1 MSRQEIQ
8 AALAL
13 RERENFEARY
23 FKPTLASASPPR
35 AAPCL
40 KLSIKPRE
48 NILTSLS
55 LSDIFPLNHAV
66 AAKRGGGPQSK
77 IHHPKFAFP
86 CHAVAAKREG
96 GYITL
101 KSL

>member
-23 FKPTLASASPPR
+23 FKPTLASASPPK

-40 KLSIKPRE
+40 KLSIRPHE
-48 NILTSLS
+48 NIFLLTRCFTSIDCQQIADYS
-55 LSDIFPLNHAV
+55 SGMVNIATN
-66 AAKRGGGPQSK
+66 Q
-77 IHHPKFAFP
+77 
-86 CHAVAAKREG
+86 
-96 GYITL
+96 
-101 KSL
+101 